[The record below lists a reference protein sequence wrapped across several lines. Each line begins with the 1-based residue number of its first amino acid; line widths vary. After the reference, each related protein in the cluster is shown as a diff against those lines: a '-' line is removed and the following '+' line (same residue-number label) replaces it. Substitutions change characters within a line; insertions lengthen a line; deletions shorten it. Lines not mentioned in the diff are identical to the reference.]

1 MWDYLT
7 RRGPL
12 RPISERQIGDVTIID
27 LSGKLSNSDE
37 SGHLKEKVTSV
48 FFQGRKQVL
57 INVKD
62 LSYIDS
68 SGLGELV
75 ACLATARRNNG
86 EVKVA
91 NLGKRVQDLMIMTKL
106 LNVFDVHDS
115 EESALTSFANK
126 GVTPR

>member
-1 MWDYLT
+1 M
-7 RRGPL
+7 
-12 RPISERQIGDVTIID
+12 PISERQVGDVTIID
-27 LSGKLSNSDE
+27 LSGKLASSDD

-48 FFQGRKQVL
+48 FFQGNKKVL
-57 INVKD
+57 INVQD

-75 ACLATARRNNG
+75 ACLATAKRNNG
-86 EVKVA
+86 EVKLA

-115 EESALTSFANK
+115 EAGALTAFATK
-126 GVTPR
+126 DVTPR

>member
-1 MWDYLT
+1 M
-7 RRGPL
+7 
-12 RPISERQIGDVTIID
+12 PISERQIGDVTVID

-37 SGHLKEKVTSV
+37 SGHLKEKVSSV

-86 EVKVA
+86 EVKIS

-106 LNVFDVHDS
+106 LAVFDAHDS
-115 EESALTSFANK
+115 EESALTAFATKN
-126 GVTPR
+126 VTPR

>member
-1 MWDYLT
+1 M
-7 RRGPL
+7 
-12 RPISERQIGDVTIID
+12 PISERQLGDVTVID

-86 EVKVA
+86 EVKIC

-106 LNVFDVHDS
+106 LAVFDVHDS
-115 EESALTSFANK
+115 EQSALTAFATKN
-126 GVTPR
+126 VTPR

>member
-1 MWDYLT
+1 M
-7 RRGPL
+7 
-12 RPISERQIGDVTIID
+12 PISERQLGDVTVID

-86 EVKVA
+86 EVKIC

-106 LNVFDVHDS
+106 LAVFDVHDS
-115 EESALTSFANK
+115 EASALTAFANK
-126 GVTPR
+126 DVTPR